1 MGNRSGQKP
10 GGNYER
16 LIKMSILLLVI
27 YFVLLAAIV
36 YQDFRYRAVS
46 AYWFCGAL
54 ALAIGYSV
62 WLNGWVGTYTN
73 AGINVLLI
81 AVQIIGVF
89 IYFSLKNKKFVNI
102 INQQLGVGDLLFYVI
117 VAFSFSPVNFILFS
131 LAAYVV
137 ILLIFMILKLAF
149 EYQKTIPLA
158 GCLSL
163 FMMIMFFLNI
173 GFHIFEPYDDSQ
185 VIALLIKY

>member
-1 MGNRSGQKP
+1 
-10 GGNYER
+10 
-16 LIKMSILLLVI
+16 MSILLPVI
-27 YFVLLAAIV
+27 FSILLAAIV

-46 AYWFCGAL
+46 VYWLCGAL
-54 ALAIGYSV
+54 ALTIGYSV

-81 AVQIIGVF
+81 AVQIAGVF

-102 INQQLGVGDLLFYVI
+102 INQQLGSGDLLFYAI

-137 ILLIFMILKLAF
+137 ILLAFMVLKLAF

-163 FMMIMFFLNI
+163 FMLIMVVLNI
-173 GFHIFEPYDDSQ
+173 GFHIFEPYQDDQ
-185 VIALLIKY
+185 VMALLVKLI